1 MHSRTIITEATI
13 GAILAIILGGCPAGC
28 AQNVEP
34 DQKSIARQEVPV
46 ATTQDQATKGSTV
59 YVVITN
65 GDGKNGTSWPVAGAP
80 TTQPADAIRRLV
92 EKLKTANGT
101 EAGATDAGFLQAG
114 ISVTVNTGNTTPTA
128 TGGAATGTGTQTASP
143 AMPVTSTLKPQAEVS
158 AAGSLAMPGSASTAS
173 ASGTAGFGSG
183 AVTGAPNTVSPTQTP
198 TYTQVTAPANAVG
211 TILEA
216 VSSYLKLLGNNA
228 LSAVTGTTTTAAT
241 TQPVTTAA
249 E

>member
-1 MHSRTIITEATI
+1 MHGRTIITEATI

-65 GDGKNGTSWPVAGAP
+65 GDGKNGVSWPVAGAP
-80 TTQPADAIRRLV
+80 TTQPADGIRRLV

-143 AMPVTSTLKPQAEVS
+143 AMPITS
-158 AAGSLAMPGSASTAS
+158 
-173 ASGTAGFGSG
+173 
-183 AVTGAPNTVSPTQTP
+183 TQTP
-198 TYTQVTAPANAVG
+198 TAQVTTPITVG
-211 TILEA
+211 LP
-216 VSSYLKLLGNNA
+216 G
-228 LSAVTGTTTTAAT
+228 SAVTGGSTAPVFATNGPATGAPTTSTGTPTANYTPINVPTSLLPQILEFLKAKFGLGTNGTTTTAAT